1 MFSKQSKFKIQT
13 SQKYFDI
20 GKIFG
25 SWPTFSVCIY
35 TCFIQYVCVYIKY
48 KIVHAPAH
56 KLPLCQVREA
66 KISAK

>member
-25 SWPTFSVCIY
+25 SWPTFSCVYVSSGMCVCI
-35 TCFIQYVCVYIKY
+35 
-48 KIVHAPAH
+48 
-56 KLPLCQVREA
+56 
-66 KISAK
+66 